1 MTVVDLFEHST
12 VASLVAYLEQGE
24 SDTVVK
30 GAIPVRTTG
39 SERPLFLI
47 HDNTGQGL
55 WFPLLAAQINSE
67 IPVYG
72 LPGVP
77 LDEPQLQTIEG
88 MAARLVEIMRTV
100 QPVGPYRFACW
111 SLGGVLAYEVAKQL
125 IGQDQIVEFAG
136 LIDAGCP
143 VSRSG
148 TNQPHARNQSSQ
160 TALLG
165 PCEGLA
171 RETPPTAERWST
183 PSGLKKVAN
192 ELNFEELF
200 RQCRE
205 SGALHES
212 LVNHMAQEIEPYLVR
227 LMAHAHANENY
238 VAKPIPIPIYLFTAE
253 ELAPPDPLMGWGSVI
268 SERQIHLIR
277 APGTRHSLMDDPHVV
292 TLGRALSIAIA
303 QASKQRPGLPETQY
317 CPHVTLQ

>member
-12 VASLVAYLEQGE
+12 VASLVAYLERGK

-30 GAIPVRTTG
+30 GAIPIRTTG

-77 LDEPQLQTIEG
+77 LDEPYSGTMEG
-88 MAARLVEIMRTV
+88 MAGCRAEILRTV
-100 QPVGPYRFACW
+100 QPAGPYRFAGW
-111 SLGGVLAYEVAKQL
+111 SLGGVLAYEVANQL

-148 TNQPHARNQSSQ
+148 TNSP
-160 TALLG
+160 
-165 PCEGLA
+165 
-171 RETPPTAERWST
+171 
-183 PSGLKKVAN
+183 
-192 ELNFEELF
+192 
-200 RQCRE
+200 
-205 SGALHES
+205 
-212 LVNHMAQEIEPYLVR
+212 
-227 LMAHAHANENY
+227 
-238 VAKPIPIPIYLFTAE
+238 
-253 ELAPPDPLMGWGSVI
+253 
-268 SERQIHLIR
+268 
-277 APGTRHSLMDDPHVV
+277 
-292 TLGRALSIAIA
+292 
-303 QASKQRPGLPETQY
+303 
-317 CPHVTLQ
+317 